1 MKKVI
6 YISVIIIS
14 CILISLFLI
23 VSYFNKI
30 ENRAKSFDLEIK
42 TLWKEYY
49 NLSNVR
55 SDVVKEFILISDCQN
70 KIEKIN
76 KIDSIKREK
85 ILSNFEMKK
94 SFTKLEVEI
103 DSIIIDLYTC
113 KKENKYKLDNK
124 LKTINARITDCVKNY
139 NEKSLQFNSLYF
151 SFPNNLFLNDLN
163 AKKTIRL
170 DYSNS
175 VEDELTKYR
184 KTQHWI
190 ETGNIE

>member
-1 MKKVI
+1 
-6 YISVIIIS
+6 
-14 CILISLFLI
+14 
-23 VSYFNKI
+23 
-30 ENRAKSFDLEIK
+30 LEIK

-55 SDVVKEFILISDCQN
+55 SDVVKDFILISDCKN

-94 SFTKLEVEI
+94 SFTKLEVKI

-151 SFPNNLFLNDLN
+151 SFPNNLFLNDLS

-190 ETGNIE
+190 ETGSIE